1 MSASIIEILLGL
13 LFVIGIPSGMF
24 VVGLI
29 IFLVARK
36 NRKIYICESCGE
48 QYKFEQLSAKSCSV
62 CGGKLVEI
70 KRRNLLK

>member
-1 MSASIIEILLGL
+1 MTTSIIEISLGL
-13 LFVIGIPSGMF
+13 LFLLGIPSGMF
-24 VVGLI
+24 LVGLI

-48 QYKFEQLSAKSCSV
+48 KYKFEQLNAKSCSV

-70 KRRNLLK
+70 KKSNSIE